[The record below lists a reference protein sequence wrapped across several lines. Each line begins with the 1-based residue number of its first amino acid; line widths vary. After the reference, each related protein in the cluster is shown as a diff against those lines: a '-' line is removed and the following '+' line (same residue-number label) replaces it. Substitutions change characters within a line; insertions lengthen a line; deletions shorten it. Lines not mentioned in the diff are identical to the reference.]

1 MVYTYIYRCTYI
13 YVYIYVYICIYMYIY
28 MPVRFIILS
37 QTVGF
42 AAVERGFKA
51 NSSHSDI
58 KMT

>member
-1 MVYTYIYRCTYI
+1 
-13 YVYIYVYICIYMYIY
+13 